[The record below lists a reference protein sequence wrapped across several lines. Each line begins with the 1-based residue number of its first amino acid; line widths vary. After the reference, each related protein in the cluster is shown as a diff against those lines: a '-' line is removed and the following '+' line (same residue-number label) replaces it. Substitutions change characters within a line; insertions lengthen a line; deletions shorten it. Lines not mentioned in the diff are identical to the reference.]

1 MKKIIDPGYIW
12 VKEEMGKILTKLKF
26 KNKLIDFISIKSII
40 SINYFNKRS
49 VKRSRLYE

>member
-26 KNKLIDFISIKSII
+26 KNKLIDFISI
-40 SINYFNKRS
+40 NYFNKRS
-49 VKRSRLYE
+49 VKWSRLYE